1 MTQGEAASA
10 VGVSAG
16 TLRRWIAAGVIPEYA
31 REWTPAALGKA
42 RMVAR
47 LRDRG
52 YSLERIRVATS
63 EGRLAFGQVL
73 ELFGDPGSPRTP
85 RQAAAE
91 AGLEPPVV
99 TQITQALGM
108 QRGNPM
114 YDGDLRLMR
123 YVAAAID
130 AGFPIEALLQLIR
143 IYGHAIGQIAD
154 AEVRL
159 VHMYVHEPLMRA
171 GSDADEMAQELTDL
185 VGDVLPLSA
194 MMIDELHRRLLAQFI
209 DQDVIGHMEAELTP
223 DQGVSGQVR
232 VAVAVAFADLAG
244 YTQLIEEQGELMAID
259 AVERFLGLVT
269 STLPDEARV
278 IKTIGDEVMIVGA
291 DAAALAGWAVEVE
304 RRQRRRRGQPRPRI
318 GIHHG
323 YALYRDGDYYGRA
336 VNLASRVAAR
346 SGAGEVLVTRPIVE
360 AARDALTFE
369 RVDEARL
376 PGFAAPIEIFRAGAA
391 P

>member
-10 VGVSAG
+10 VRVSTG
-16 TLRRWIAAGVIPEYA
+16 TLRRWIGAGVIPEYA
-31 REWTPAALGKA
+31 GKWTPAALGKA

-47 LRDRG
+47 LRERG
-52 YSLERIRVATS
+52 YTLERIQAATN

-73 ELFGDPGSPRTP
+73 ELFGDQGASRTP

-91 AGLEPPVV
+91 VGLEPPVV
-99 TQITQALGM
+99 TLVTQALGM
-108 QRGNPM
+108 RRGEPIS
-114 YDGDLRLMR
+114 DGDVRLLR

-130 AGFPIEALLQLIR
+130 AGFPIEAILQLIR

-194 MMIDELHRRLLAQFI
+194 LMIDELHRRLLAQFI

-223 DQGVSGQVR
+223 EHDDGGRVR
-232 VAVAVAFADLAG
+232 VAVTVAFVDLAG
-244 YTQLIEEQGELMAID
+244 YTQLIEEQGELTAID
-259 AVERFLGLVT
+259 AVERFLALVT

-291 DAAALAGWAVEVE
+291 DAAALSRWAVEVE
-304 RRQRRRRGQPRPRI
+304 RRQRRRRGQPLPRI
-318 GIHHG
+318 GIHRGH
-323 YALYRDGDYYGRA
+323 ALYRDGDYYGRA

-346 SGAGEVLVTRPIVE
+346 SGPGEVLVTRQVVE
-360 AARDALTFE
+360 AARDELTFE
-369 RVDEARL
+369 RIAEARL
-376 PGFAAPIEIFRAGAA
+376 PGFAAPIEIFRATA
-391 P
+391 PR